1 MAIKTSS
8 LMSWVNHLFASR
20 PSDSDLIRWAKLEYG
35 NDWQDAYYQM
45 KTRPGKIPNVRG
57 VTQ

>member
-1 MAIKTSS
+1 MAKKTSS

>member
-1 MAIKTSS
+1 MAKSNSS
-8 LMSWVNHLFASR
+8 LMSWMKGLFTPRA
-20 PSDSDLIRWAKLEYG
+20 SDSDLIRWAKLEYG
-35 NDWQDAYYQM
+35 ADWQDAYYQM

>member
-1 MAIKTSS
+1 MAKKNSS
-8 LMSWVNHLFASR
+8 LMSWVNHLFTKRA
-20 PSDSDLIRWAKLEYG
+20 SDSDLIRWAKLEYG
-35 NDWQDAYYQM
+35 ADWQEAFRQM